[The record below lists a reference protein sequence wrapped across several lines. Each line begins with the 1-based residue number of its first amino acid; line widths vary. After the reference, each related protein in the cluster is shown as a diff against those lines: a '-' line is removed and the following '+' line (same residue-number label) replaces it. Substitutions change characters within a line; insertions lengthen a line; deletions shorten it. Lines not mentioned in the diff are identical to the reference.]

1 MSFERAE
8 TFLRERVAPFA
19 AEMDTSSE
27 RLHRAMRELGE
38 AGFAALKVP
47 AEYGGPEFSETDFRL
62 FQQAAARASGTFAF
76 LQTQHQSAASL
87 LMKSKNEALIAEY
100 LPGMVTGDKWLG
112 IGFSQLRR
120 PGPPVTRAESVSGG
134 YRLNGHVPWVTGAN
148 LYPEFL
154 IGATLP
160 DGEAVF
166 GICPLVSGPGITLSE
181 PMKLAAM
188 ESALTVTADLNDFHL
203 PEDRVLFTKPADFIA
218 RNDQINITLQ
228 GHFAI
233 GCARAGLDV
242 LEQNTTKRGYPFL
255 AETYA
260 KLLAEWELCREAMNS
275 STPAEIS
282 TPERLKL
289 RAWAIDLAMRCAQAA
304 VISSSGAANYLSHA
318 AQRVYRE
325 ALVFSVSAQTTA
337 IMEASLSRLIR

>member
-1 MSFERAE
+1 MNLERAE

-19 AEMDTSSE
+19 AEMDGSPA
-27 RLHRAMRELGE
+27 RLHQAMRDLGK
-38 AGFAALKVP
+38 AGLAALKVP
-47 AEYGGPEFSETDFRL
+47 AEYGGPDFPEADFRL

-87 LMKSKNEALIAEY
+87 VLKSHNEALMAEY
-100 LPGMVTGDKWLG
+100 LPGMVTGQKWLG

-120 PGPPVTRAESVSGG
+120 PGPPVTRAEPGSGG
-134 YRLNGHVPWVTGAN
+134 YRLEGHVPWVTGAE

-160 DGEAVF
+160 DGQAVF
-166 GICPLVSGPGITLSE
+166 GVCPLVPGPGIRFSE

-188 ESALTVTADLNDFHL
+188 ESALTVTADLDGFFL
-203 PEDRVLFTKPADFIA
+203 AEDRVLFIKPADWIA

-242 LEQNTTKRGYPFL
+242 LEANFLKRGHPFL
-255 AETYA
+255 NDVLQ
-260 KLLAEWELCREAMNS
+260 KLRHEWELCREAMNVS
-275 STPAEIS
+275 SPAEVS

-304 VISSSGAANYLSHA
+304 VISSSGAANTLDHA
-318 AQRVYRE
+318 AQRIYRE

-337 IMEASLSRLIR
+337 IMEASLARLIR